1 MSEVKVLTSDTY
13 GAETGSGAV
22 VVDFYA
28 DWCGPCKMMAP
39 TFHAA
44 AEEFDGKIKFCK
56 INIDE
61 NREAAIANSV
71 ASIPTLIFYKD
82 GKVADRVSGVMDG
95 ATLAAKLNA
104 IL

>member
-1 MSEVKVLTSDTY
+1 MSEVTILTTDTY
-13 GAETGSGAV
+13 ASEIGSGTV

-39 TFHAA
+39 IFIEA
-44 AEEFDGKIKFCK
+44 AEDYDGKIKFCK

-61 NREAAIANSV
+61 HRSIAMENKV
-71 ASIPTLIFYKD
+71 MSIPTLIFYKD
-82 GKVADRVSGVMDG
+82 GVQKERKSGVIDK
-95 ATLAAKLNA
+95 ATLYAALDN